1 MNLWNRRD
9 RAALWGKN
17 IGKGILILAAGIVL
31 GTILLTLS
39 YMLPVNPE
47 NRQSSYEIF
56 EDEGWYP
63 RTSVISGGSGNYFL
77 SFYPDVLD
85 NSSDKIMLT
94 TAMDTSS
101 GSPLVRAM
109 ESYSEY
115 VDSYSYYWHGYVAIL
130 RPLFLLFDFSELRTL
145 NGACQILIVMLLA
158 LFIRKEKGIGHA
170 FALLTSYILLNPRT
184 VAMGMQYTWIFYIA
198 WGGALFLLTKRN
210 YFEEKDRYLYFFI
223 VLGMLTSYLDLLTYP
238 LYTWGFPLIW
248 WIAVRKKEQ
257 KELQWIKEVVLSGIA
272 WIVGYAGMWTAKWG
286 IATAVLK
293 KNIFAVAIDEIFLRS
308 GMAEAENLAARW
320 NAIYANWRH
329 YAYKIYAILLIG
341 WLVWWIGCSLRKK
354 WRKSSKR
361 YALFLIGSSSIVWY
375 FVLSN
380 HTALHHFFTFR
391 IYGVSVLAFLVLIL
405 ESVDHFRDNKKL
417 SGAERLAVVGLIGG
431 SAILGCLFTLLA
443 KEEVSIT
450 NGTESF
456 YKMRMD
462 RSFEMEFVP
471 SFNTV
476 GSVALG
482 LECDS
487 RKGKYEVKLWEGD
500 QVKYVDTFFLEN
512 SDGGNYQG
520 LTTWWVL
527 KHGETYRVTVEAVG
541 TDAPVYVWLTEG
553 GAMPLSELGAVSVDG
568 VLTEGQLLMGICYL
582 DRHFVPR
589 ARQIFVLFTWIGIF
603 MGAGYLF
610 WGGRPAS
617 QPVWQKAKLKDRI
630 L

>member
-1 MNLWNRRD
+1 M
-9 RAALWGKN
+9 WGKN

-94 TAMDTSS
+94 IAMDTSS

-158 LFIRKEKGIGHA
+158 LFIRREKGIGHA

-293 KNIFAVAIDEIFLRS
+293 KNIFAAAIDEIFLRS

-405 ESVDHFRDNKKL
+405 ESVDHFRENKKL

-553 GAMPLSELGAVSVDG
+553 GVMPLSELGAVSVDG

-603 MGAGYLF
+603 MGAGHLF

-617 QPVWQKAKLKDRI
+617 QPVRQKAEFKR
-630 L
+630 

>member
-9 RAALWGKN
+9 RAALWGNN
-17 IGKGILILAAGIVL
+17 IGKGILILAAGIVF
-31 GTILLTLS
+31 GTILLTLA

-63 RTSVISGGSGNYFL
+63 RTSVISGGSGNHFL

-145 NGACQILIVMLLA
+145 NGACQILVVMLLV
-158 LFIRKEKGIGHA
+158 LSIRKEKGIGHV

-198 WGGALFLLTKRN
+198 WGGTLLLLAKRN
-210 YFEEKDRYLYFFI
+210 YFEKKDRYLCFFI

-248 WIAVRKKEQ
+248 WIVVRKKEQ
-257 KELQWIKEVVLSGIA
+257 KELQWVKDVIVSGIA
-272 WIVGYAGMWTAKWG
+272 WIAGYAGMWAAKWG
-286 IATAVLK
+286 IATLVLK
-293 KNIFAVAIDEIFLRS
+293 KNIFAAAIDEIFLRS
-308 GMAEAENLAARW
+308 GMAETEADNLAARW

-391 IYGVSVLAFLVLIL
+391 IYGVSVLAFLMLVL
-405 ESVDHFRDNKKL
+405 ESVDHFRENKKL
-417 SGAERLAVVGLIGG
+417 SGTERLAVVGLIGG
-431 SAILGCLFTLLA
+431 SAILGCLFTLFA

-456 YKMRMD
+456 YKMRMN

-476 GSVALG
+476 GSVDLG

-487 RKGKYEVKLWEGD
+487 RKGQYEVKLWEGD
-500 QVKYVDTFFLEN
+500 QVKYLDTFFLEN

-553 GAMPLSELGAVSVDG
+553 GAMPLTELGAVSVDG
-568 VLTEGQLLMGICYL
+568 VLTEGQLLMGIRYL
-582 DRHFVPR
+582 DRHYVPR
-589 ARQIFVLFTWIGIF
+589 ARQIFVLFTWSGIF
-603 MGAGYLF
+603 MGTGYLF
-610 WGGRPAS
+610 WGGRPAT
-617 QPVWQKAKLKDRI
+617 QPVRQKTKFKR
-630 L
+630 

>member
-1 MNLWNRRD
+1 M
-9 RAALWGKN
+9 WGKN

>member
-1 MNLWNRRD
+1 M
-9 RAALWGKN
+9 WGKN

-158 LFIRKEKGIGHA
+158 LFIRREKGIGHA

-293 KNIFAVAIDEIFLRS
+293 KNIFAAAIDEIFLRS

-527 KHGETYRVTVEAVG
+527 KHGETYRVTVEVVG

-603 MGAGYLF
+603 MGAGHLF

-617 QPVWQKAKLKDRI
+617 QPVRQKAEFKR
-630 L
+630 

>member
-1 MNLWNRRD
+1 M
-9 RAALWGKN
+9 WGKN

-198 WGGALFLLTKRN
+198 WGGALLLLTKRN

>member
-94 TAMDTSS
+94 IAMDTSS

-158 LFIRKEKGIGHA
+158 LFIRREKGIGHA

-293 KNIFAVAIDEIFLRS
+293 KNIFAAAIDEIFLRS

-405 ESVDHFRDNKKL
+405 ESVDHFRENKKL

-553 GAMPLSELGAVSVDG
+553 GVMPLSELGAVSVDG

-603 MGAGYLF
+603 MGAGHLF

-617 QPVWQKAKLKDRI
+617 QPVRQKAEFKR
-630 L
+630 